1 MKARSYSKKNKITE
15 AKKLYKAILK
25 AFPKNIRAIQG
36 LAALSKPEL
45 DNTSQNPPQEAV
57 SEPVSLYNQGQIP
70 AVIKKAQAL
79 IEKYPNAFIVWNIL
93 GVSTAQIGMP
103 DKAIEAYK
111 KTISLKPDFAEPYYN
126 MGNVLKNHGKLD
138 EAVAAYNK
146 AILLKSNYIKA
157 YNNMGLVLQA
167 QGKFDEAMEAH
178 KKSISLMPNYAKAYL
193 NIGNVLSDQGII
205 DQAIVFYNRAL
216 SIRPDY
222 AEAYNNMGL
231 VLQGQGKVDEAIE
244 AYNKSISLNPDSVE
258 AYINLGITLQHQ
270 RKLDEA
276 IEVFKKAI
284 SLKPDYAETYNNL
297 GTVYQD
303 QHKLDDASE
312 AYKKAISLK
321 PDYAEFYFNIGVVLK
336 DQGKLDKAIDAY
348 HKALSLKPDYSNAY
362 NNMGVVL
369 GCKNKLD
376 EAIEA
381 FNKALSL
388 NPNYAEVYTNMGVV
402 LLEKGMVDKAIEAHK
417 KSIALKPDFVTA
429 HHNLMFPLLN
439 SGKLKEG
446 LDENEWRWKTDELI
460 SSQRHFL
467 QPIWDGKQSLNGKRI
482 LLWSEQ
488 GIGDT
493 LNWSSCIPLITSQAK
508 HCILECPKKLVALLK
523 RSFPN
528 VEVKAVNISSDL
540 ERDDFDFHLP
550 MGSLYKHFIPEITQ
564 KPKPEA
570 YLVPDPIRINYW
582 KERLRSLG
590 KGPYIGVCWK
600 SSVVS
605 SYRLKHYP
613 PISEWLPVFAIPDVT
628 FINLQYSDFEDDLAK
643 VKDELGITVHHFE
656 DLNQYDDVDDVAALC
671 NALDIAVTTKVTPM
685 ILTSAVGTPTKIA
698 NWQQS
703 TWNNILTN
711 PVSSSV
717 DMFEKNTW
725 EPWDKIFNL
734 IAQDISKQ
742 KDSFNYF

>member
-25 AFPKNIRAIQG
+25 VFPKNIRAIQG

-57 SEPVSLYNQGQIP
+57 SELVSLYNQGQIP

-93 GVSTAQIGMP
+93 GVSTAQIGML

-138 EAVAAYNK
+138 EAVAAYKK
-146 AILLKSNYIKA
+146 AILLKSNYVK
-157 YNNMGLVLQA
+157 
-167 QGKFDEAMEAH
+167 
-178 KKSISLMPNYAKAYL
+178 
-193 NIGNVLSDQGII
+193 
-205 DQAIVFYNRAL
+205 
-216 SIRPDY
+216 
-222 AEAYNNMGL
+222 AYNNMGL
-231 VLQGQGKVDEAIE
+231 VLQGQGKIDEAIE
-244 AYNKSISLNPDSVE
+244 AYNKSISLNPNSAE
-258 AYINLGITLQHQ
+258 TFNNLGIALQHQ

-276 IEVFKKAI
+276 IEAFKTAL
-284 SLKPDYAETYNNL
+284 SLKPDSAETYNNL
-297 GTVYQD
+297 GSVYQD
-303 QHKLDDASE
+303 QRKLDEASE
-312 AYKKAISLK
+312 VYKKAISLK
-321 PDYAEFYFNIGVVLK
+321 PDHAEFYCNIGGVLK
-336 DQGKLDKAIDAY
+336 VQGKLDEAMDAY
-348 HKALSLKPDYSNAY
+348 HKALSLKPNYPDAY
-362 NNMGVVL
+362 NNIGVVL
-369 GCKNKLD
+369 REKNSLD
-376 EAIEA
+376 EAIDA
-381 FNKALSL
+381 YNKALSL
-388 NPNYAEVYTNMGVV
+388 NPNYAEAYTNKGIA
-402 LLEKGMVDKAIEAHK
+402 LLEKGMLDQAIEAHK
-417 KSIALKPDFVTA
+417 KSIALKPDFVKA

-523 RSFPN
+523 RSFPD

-550 MGSLYKHFIPEITQ
+550 MGSLYKHFIPEIAQ
-564 KPKPEA
+564 KAKSEA

-628 FINLQYSDFEDDLAK
+628 FINLQYKNFANDLAK
-643 VKDELGITVHHFE
+643 IKDDLGITIHHFE
-656 DLNQYDDVDDVAALC
+656 DLNQYDDIDDVAALC

-685 ILTSAVGTPTKIA
+685 ILSSAVGTPTKIA

>member
-1 MKARSYSKKNKITE
+1 MLAKNSVDQTLMKARSYSKKNKITE

-25 AFPKNIRAIQG
+25 VFPKNIRAIQG

-45 DNTSQNPPQEAV
+45 DNTSQNPPQEVV
-57 SEPVSLYNQGQIP
+57 SELVSLYNQGQIP

-93 GVSTAQIGMP
+93 GVSTAQIGML

-138 EAVAAYNK
+138 EAVAAYKK
-146 AILLKSNYIKA
+146 AILLKSNY
-157 YNNMGLVLQA
+157 
-167 QGKFDEAMEAH
+167 GK
-178 KKSISLMPNYAKAYL
+178 
-193 NIGNVLSDQGII
+193 
-205 DQAIVFYNRAL
+205 
-216 SIRPDY
+216 
-222 AEAYNNMGL
+222 AYNNMGL
-231 VLQGQGKVDEAIE
+231 VLQGQGKIDESIE
-244 AYNKSISLNPDSVE
+244 AYNKSISLNPNSAE
-258 AYINLGITLQHQ
+258 TFNNLGIALQHQ

-276 IEVFKKAI
+276 IEAFKTAL
-284 SLKPDYAETYNNL
+284 SLKPDSAETFNNL
-297 GTVYQD
+297 GSVYQD
-303 QHKLDDASE
+303 QRKLDEASE
-312 AYKKAISLK
+312 VYKKAISLK
-321 PDYAEFYFNIGVVLK
+321 PDHAEFYCNIGGVLK
-336 DQGKLDKAIDAY
+336 VQGKLDEAIDAY
-348 HKALSLKPDYSNAY
+348 HKALSLKPNYPDAY
-362 NNMGVVL
+362 NNIGVVL
-369 GCKNKLD
+369 REKNSLD
-376 EAIEA
+376 EAIDA
-381 FNKALSL
+381 YNKALLL
-388 NPNYAEVYTNMGVV
+388 NPNYAEVYTNIGVA
-402 LLEKGMVDKAIEAHK
+402 LLEKGMLEEAIEAHK
-417 KSIALKPDFVTA
+417 KSIALKPDFVKA

-550 MGSLYKHFIPEITQ
+550 MGSLYKHFIPEIAQ

-628 FINLQYSDFEDDLAK
+628 FINLQYKNFANDLAK
-643 VKDELGITVHHFE
+643 IKDDLGITVHHFE
-656 DLNQYDDVDDVAALC
+656 DLNQYDDIDDVAALC

-742 KDSFNYF
+742 KDSFNHF

>member
-15 AKKLYKAILK
+15 AKNLYKAILK
-25 AFPKNIRAIQG
+25 VFPKNIRAIQG
-36 LAALSKPEL
+36 LAALSKPDL
-45 DNTSQNPPQEAV
+45 DNTSQNPPQETV
-57 SEPVSLYNQGQIP
+57 SELVSLYNQGQIP
-70 AVIKKAQAL
+70 EVIKKAQAL

-93 GVSTAQIGMP
+93 GVSTAQIGML

-146 AILLKSNYIKA
+146 AILLKSNYVK
-157 YNNMGLVLQA
+157 
-167 QGKFDEAMEAH
+167 
-178 KKSISLMPNYAKAYL
+178 
-193 NIGNVLSDQGII
+193 
-205 DQAIVFYNRAL
+205 
-216 SIRPDY
+216 
-222 AEAYNNMGL
+222 AYNNMGL
-231 VLQGQGKVDEAIE
+231 VLQGQGKIDESIE
-244 AYNKSISLNPDSVE
+244 AYNKSISLNPNSAE
-258 AYINLGITLQHQ
+258 TFNNLGIALQHQ

-276 IEVFKKAI
+276 MDAFKKALSLKPDSAETYNNLGSVYQDQRKLDEASEVYNKAI
-284 SLKPDYAETYNNL
+284 SLKPD
-297 GTVYQD
+297 
-303 QHKLDDASE
+303 H
-312 AYKKAISLK
+312 
-321 PDYAEFYFNIGVVLK
+321 AEFYCNIGGVLK
-336 DQGKLDKAIDAY
+336 VQGKLDEAMDAY
-348 HKALSLKPDYSNAY
+348 HKALSLKPNYPDAY
-362 NNMGVVL
+362 NNIGVVL
-369 GCKNKLD
+369 REKNSLD
-376 EAIEA
+376 EAIDA
-381 FNKALSL
+381 YNKALLL
-388 NPNYAEVYTNMGVV
+388 NPNYAEVYTNIGVA
-402 LLEKGMVDKAIEAHK
+402 LLEKGMLEEAIEAHK
-417 KSIALKPDFVTA
+417 KSIALKPDFVKA

-446 LDENEWRWKTDELI
+446 LDENEWRWKTNELI

-493 LNWSSCIPLITSQAK
+493 LNWSSCIPLISSQVK

-582 KERLRSLG
+582 KERLRTLG

-613 PISEWLPVFAIPDVT
+613 PISEWSPVFAIPDVT
-628 FINLQYSDFEDDLAK
+628 FINLQYNDFEDDLAK
-643 VKDELGITVHHFE
+643 VKEELGVKIHNFE
-656 DLNQYDDVDDVAALC
+656 DIDQYNNVDDVVALCAALDMC
-671 NALDIAVTTKVTPM
+671 VTTKVTPM

-725 EPWDKIFNL
+725 EPWSKVFIS
-734 IAQDISKQ
+734 IAEDISKQ
-742 KDSFNYF
+742 KDSFNYSEVKL

>member
-25 AFPKNIRAIQG
+25 VFPKNIRAIQG
-36 LAALSKPEL
+36 LAALCKPEL
-45 DNTSQNPPQEAV
+45 DNTSQNSLQEAV
-57 SEPVSLYNQGQIP
+57 SELVSLYNQGQIP

-93 GVSTAQIGMP
+93 GVSTAQIGML

-111 KTISLKPDFAEPYYN
+111 KTISLKPDFAEAYYN

-138 EAVAAYNK
+138 EAVAAYKK
-146 AILLKSNYIKA
+146 AILLKSNY
-157 YNNMGLVLQA
+157 
-167 QGKFDEAMEAH
+167 GK
-178 KKSISLMPNYAKAYL
+178 
-193 NIGNVLSDQGII
+193 
-205 DQAIVFYNRAL
+205 
-216 SIRPDY
+216 
-222 AEAYNNMGL
+222 AYNNMGL
-231 VLQGQGKVDEAIE
+231 VLQGQGKIDEAIE
-244 AYNKSISLNPDSVE
+244 AYNKSISLNPNSPE
-258 AYINLGITLQHQ
+258 TFNNLGIALQHQ

-276 IEVFKKAI
+276 IEAFKTAL
-284 SLKPDYAETYNNL
+284 SLKPDSAETYNNL
-297 GTVYQD
+297 GSVYQD
-303 QHKLDDASE
+303 QRKLDEASE
-312 AYKKAISLK
+312 VYKKAISLK
-321 PDYAEFYFNIGVVLK
+321 PDHAEFYCNIGGVLK
-336 DQGKLDKAIDAY
+336 IQGKLDEAMDAY
-348 HKALSLKPDYSNAY
+348 HKALSLKPNYPDAY
-362 NNMGVVL
+362 NNIGVVL
-369 GCKNKLD
+369 REKNSLD
-376 EAIEA
+376 EAIDA
-381 FNKALSL
+381 YNKALLL
-388 NPNYAEVYTNMGVV
+388 NPNYAEVYTNIGVA
-402 LLEKGMVDKAIEAHK
+402 LLEKGMLEEAIEAHK
-417 KSIALKPDFVTA
+417 KSIALKPDFVKA

-564 KPKPEA
+564 NPKPRA
-570 YLVPDPIRINYW
+570 YLVPDPVRVNFW

-628 FINLQYSDFEDDLAK
+628 FINLQYNDFEDDLVK
-643 VKDELGITVHHFE
+643 VKDELGVTVHNFE
-656 DLNQYDDVDDVAALC
+656 DLDQYNNVDDVVALC
-671 NALDIAVTTKVTPM
+671 AALDIAVTTKVTPM
-685 ILTSAVGTPTKIA
+685 ILTSGVGTPTKIA

-725 EPWDKIFNL
+725 EPWDNIFNL
-734 IAQDISKQ
+734 IAEDISKQ
-742 KDSFNYF
+742 KDSFKYSEIIL

>member
-25 AFPKNIRAIQG
+25 VFPKNIRAIQG

-57 SEPVSLYNQGQIP
+57 SELVSLYNQGQIP

-93 GVSTAQIGMP
+93 GVSTAQIGML

-146 AILLKSNYIKA
+146 AILLKSNYVK
-157 YNNMGLVLQA
+157 
-167 QGKFDEAMEAH
+167 
-178 KKSISLMPNYAKAYL
+178 
-193 NIGNVLSDQGII
+193 
-205 DQAIVFYNRAL
+205 
-216 SIRPDY
+216 
-222 AEAYNNMGL
+222 AYNNMGL
-231 VLQGQGKVDEAIE
+231 VLQGQGKIDEAIE
-244 AYNKSISLNPDSVE
+244 AYNKSISLNPNYAE
-258 AYINLGITLQHQ
+258 TFNNLGIALQHQ

-276 IEVFKKAI
+276 MNAFKKALSLKPDSAETYNNLGSVYQDQRKLDEASEVYNKAI
-284 SLKPDYAETYNNL
+284 SLKPD
-297 GTVYQD
+297 
-303 QHKLDDASE
+303 H
-312 AYKKAISLK
+312 
-321 PDYAEFYFNIGVVLK
+321 AEFYCNIGGVLK
-336 DQGKLDKAIDAY
+336 VQGKLDEAMGAY
-348 HKALSLKPDYSNAY
+348 HKALSLKPNYPDAY
-362 NNMGVVL
+362 NNIGVVL
-369 GCKNKLD
+369 REKNSLD
-376 EAIEA
+376 EAIDA
-381 FNKALSL
+381 YNKALSL
-388 NPNYAEVYTNMGVV
+388 NPNYAEVYTNKGIA
-402 LLEKGMVDKAIEAHK
+402 LLEKGMLDQAIEAHK
-417 KSIALKPDFVTA
+417 KSIALKPDFVKA

-446 LDENEWRWKTDELI
+446 LDENEWRWKTNELI

-493 LNWSSCIPLITSQAK
+493 LNWSSCIPLISSQAK

-582 KERLRSLG
+582 KERLRTLG

-613 PISEWLPVFAIPDVT
+613 PISEWSPVFAIPDVT
-628 FINLQYSDFEDDLAK
+628 FINLQYNDFEDDLAK
-643 VKDELGITVHHFE
+643 VKEELGVKIHNFE
-656 DLNQYDDVDDVAALC
+656 DIDQYNNVDDVVALCAALDMC
-671 NALDIAVTTKVTPM
+671 VTTKVTPM

-725 EPWDKIFNL
+725 EPWSKVFIS
-734 IAQDISKQ
+734 IAEDISKQ
-742 KDSFNYF
+742 TK

>member
-1 MKARSYSKKNKITE
+1 MKAQSYSKKNKITE

-36 LAALSKPEL
+36 LAALSRPEL
-45 DNTSQNPPQEAV
+45 DNTRQKPPQEAV
-57 SEPVSLYNQGQIP
+57 SELVSLYNQGQIP

-79 IEKYPNAFIVWNIL
+79 IEKYPNAFIIWNIL
-93 GVSTAQIGMP
+93 GVSTAQIGML

-111 KTISLKPDFAEPYYN
+111 KTISLKPDFPEPYYN

-146 AILLKSNYIKA
+146 AILLKSNYEK
-157 YNNMGLVLQA
+157 
-167 QGKFDEAMEAH
+167 
-178 KKSISLMPNYAKAYL
+178 
-193 NIGNVLSDQGII
+193 
-205 DQAIVFYNRAL
+205 
-216 SIRPDY
+216 
-222 AEAYNNMGL
+222 AYNNMGL
-231 VLQGQGKVDEAIE
+231 VLQGQGKIDEAIE
-244 AYNKSISLNPDSVE
+244 AYNKSISLNPDSPE
-258 AYINLGITLQHQ
+258 TLNNLGITLQHQ

-276 IEVFKKAI
+276 IEAFKKALL
-284 SLKPDYAETYNNL
+284 LKPDFAETYNNL
-297 GTVYQD
+297 GSVYQD
-303 QHKLDDASE
+303 QRKLDKASE

-321 PDYAEFYFNIGVVLK
+321 PDYAEFYCNIGVVLK
-336 DQGKLDKAIDAY
+336 EQGKLDEAIDAY
-348 HKALSLKPDYSNAY
+348 HKALSLKPNYPDAY
-362 NNMGVVL
+362 NNIGIVL
-369 GCKNKLD
+369 EEKNSLD
-376 EAIEA
+376 EAIDA
-381 FNKALSL
+381 YNKALSL
-388 NPNYAEVYTNMGVV
+388 NPNYAEVNTNIGVV
-402 LLEKGMVDKAIEAHK
+402 LLQKGMLDEAIEAHK
-417 KSIALKPDFVTA
+417 KSIALKPDFVKA

-460 SSQRHFL
+460 SSQRYFL

-564 KPKPEA
+564 KPEPAA
-570 YLVPDPIRINYW
+570 YLVPDPVRINLW

-628 FINLQYSDFEDDLAK
+628 FINLQYKNFTNDLAK
-643 VKDELGITVHHFE
+643 VKDELSITVHHFE

-671 NALDIAVTTKVTPM
+671 KALDIAVTTKVTPM

-742 KDSFNYF
+742 KDSFNYS